1 MAAGKYESLLREWV
15 DENPEYRTLHFL
27 ESNGG
32 HSAVISDL
40 TWFDESPQIW
50 PVKATEY
57 LASREAASKELVGEL
72 KLEAPQ
78 EVKAA

>member
-27 ESNGG
+27 ESNGQ

-40 TWFDESPQIW
+40 TWFDETPQIW

-78 EVKAA
+78 VVKAA